1 TNREVAAALP
11 IAAQRAKQTPHRQ
24 CTAPPRA
31 VVDPPKLPAVSRPLH
46 QVPKLPA
53 YVSVSLVLLTRSS
66 SPCQGEY
73 PIPARLPHATGHFGS
88 KAKSPN
94 ARAREANSAHA

>member
-1 TNREVAAALP
+1 MNRDVAAALA
-11 IAAQRAKQTPHRQ
+11 IAATHANQTPHRR

-31 VVDPPKLPAVSRPLH
+31 VVDPANLPGVSRPFT

-94 ARAREANSAHA
+94 ARARESTSAHA